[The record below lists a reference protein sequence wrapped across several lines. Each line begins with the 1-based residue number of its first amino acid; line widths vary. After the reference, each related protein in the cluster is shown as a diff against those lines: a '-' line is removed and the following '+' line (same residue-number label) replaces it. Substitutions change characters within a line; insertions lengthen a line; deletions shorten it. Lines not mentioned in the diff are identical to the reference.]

1 MPGYQEKITKHTKRQ
16 ETQLQATGP
25 ASELASDMAEVLEL
39 SDQRLDITVINM
51 SKALIDKVG
60 SMQEQISNVSREMEI
75 LRKTRRKC

>member
-1 MPGYQEKITKHTKRQ
+1 M
-16 ETQLQATGP
+16 TGP
-25 ASELASDMAEVLEL
+25 ASELALDMAEVLEL

-51 SKALIDKVG
+51 SKVLINKVG

>member
-1 MPGYQEKITKHTKRQ
+1 M
-16 ETQLQATGP
+16 QATGP

>member
-1 MPGYQEKITKHTKRQ
+1 MQV
-16 ETQLQATGP
+16 TGP
-25 ASELASDMAEVLEL
+25 ASELALDMAEVLEL

-51 SKALIDKVG
+51 SKVLINKVG